1 MTDTPFN
8 AILLEKEQ
16 IELFYK
22 IVEASRN
29 LPRENR
35 SEFLIARDSAGDYLI
50 HDGLPNG
57 EIEFYY
63 PDLEILN
70 GYNLL
75 QVTSYNK
82 YGITKFDVH
91 PLGYKFYKK
100 SKINSGE
107 PINRIEKEIRNYLNA
122 YDFQKE
128 YSKAYEKWSEADN
141 LLRES
146 DTTKQLTKIGHSC
159 REAIIEYIDNLV
171 DRISPPHADPNK
183 AKTKSRIKSILEYK
197 SDKLGKSEKSFLD
210 ALYDFWESVI
220 ELILRQVHG
229 AERER
234 EELVWEDGRRV
245 VFQTMIVMY
254 EIDKALKRTK

>member
-1 MTDTPFN
+1 MTDSPFN
-8 AILLEKEQ
+8 GILLEKEQ
-16 IELFYK
+16 IEFLYK

-35 SEFLIARDSAGDYLI
+35 SDFFVVRGSSRNWLN
-50 HDGLPNG
+50 HKGLPNG

-63 PDLEILN
+63 NDLEILN
-70 GYNLL
+70 
-75 QVTSYNK
+75 K
-82 YGITKFDVH
+82 YGLLLATNYNQYGIVRFDID
-91 PLGYKFYKK
+91 PLGYEYYKYLK
-100 SKINSGE
+100 RRSGE
-107 PINRIEKEIRNYLNA
+107 PIDRVEKEIRNYLNA

-128 YSKAYEKWSEADN
+128 YSKAYEKWSEAEN

-171 DRISPPHADPNK
+171 DRINPPNADPNK
-183 AKTKSRIKSILEYK
+183 SKTKSRMKSILEFK
-197 SDKLGKSEKSFLD
+197 SDKLGKTEKSFLD

-220 ELILRQVHG
+220 ELILRQEHG

-254 EIDKALKRTK
+254 EIDKALKRT